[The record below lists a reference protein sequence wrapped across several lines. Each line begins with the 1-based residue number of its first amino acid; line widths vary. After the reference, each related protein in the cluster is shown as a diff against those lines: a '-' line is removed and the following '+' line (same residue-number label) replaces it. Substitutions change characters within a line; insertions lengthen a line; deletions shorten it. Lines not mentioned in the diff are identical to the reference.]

1 MVARETIIQKTSTSL
16 LLESRIVTHWEST
29 VCWLCV
35 LSLELD
41 GLMLKS
47 CIRYISWNMLP
58 KLLELWSPRL
68 KNEQG
73 NPSALLLKPGT
84 WVWLQLLYHQ
94 ALWTLLPTIYL
105 KAIHFFANLQ
115 PLPYIYVIIII
126 SNLEC
131 YSKLWTTLPNFCSYL
146 PLFHSPKDSQSNI
159 FNINQIFHLSA

>member
-47 CIRYISWNMLP
+47 CIRYMSWNMLP

-68 KNEQG
+68 KNE
-73 NPSALLLKPGT
+73 SR
-84 WVWLQLLYHQ
+84 VIHQ
-94 ALWTLLPTIYL
+94 PCY
-105 KAIHFFANLQ
+105 
-115 PLPYIYVIIII
+115 
-126 SNLEC
+126 SNLEPEFDFSFSIIRPFGL
-131 YSKLWTTLPNFCSYL
+131 YFQLYILKLSTSL
-146 PLFHSPKDSQSNI
+146 QI
-159 FNINQIFHLSA
+159 FNHCPISM